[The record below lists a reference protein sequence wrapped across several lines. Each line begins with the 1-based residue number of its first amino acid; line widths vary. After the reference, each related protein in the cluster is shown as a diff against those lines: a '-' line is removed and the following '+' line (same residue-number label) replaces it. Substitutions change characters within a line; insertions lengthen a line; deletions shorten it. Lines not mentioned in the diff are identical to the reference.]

1 MSTTDNIRQGRE
13 MFTAER
19 IKEAE
24 QRAVLKKVTDLD
36 DTAEAFIM
44 LAKNSSMTGMK
55 VQVGKSFMSVQLL
68 VIVACIDW
76 FRWRASAW
84 HSLEIFKAPSENHL
98 IIGSIAWSSDTTVT
112 AASSPLRNV
121 LLKIVRTS
129 EPLCLWRLIQTMT
142 FCLPYYVVIIRCHV
156 LITREIGGEDWC
168 RQRMFCSTCSLFVG

>member
-1 MSTTDNIRQGRE
+1 MSATDNLCQGRE

-55 VQVGKSFMSVQLL
+55 VQVGKSFMSKQLP

-84 HSLEIFKAPSENHL
+84 HSLEDYKAPNRNHL
-98 IIGSIAWSSDTTVT
+98 VIGSIAWSSDIAVT
-112 AASSPLRNV
+112 AASSPLV
-121 LLKIVRTS
+121 EGLAQD
-129 EPLCLWRLIQTMT
+129 CLN
-142 FCLPYYVVIIRCHV
+142 F
-156 LITREIGGEDWC
+156 
-168 RQRMFCSTCSLFVG
+168 